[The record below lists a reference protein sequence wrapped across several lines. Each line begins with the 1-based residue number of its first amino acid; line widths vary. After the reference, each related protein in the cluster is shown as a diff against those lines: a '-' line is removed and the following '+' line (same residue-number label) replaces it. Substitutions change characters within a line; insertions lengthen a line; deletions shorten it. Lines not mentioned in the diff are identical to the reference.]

1 MGNIEPQSQLER
13 IVLERLREHR
23 WEVGEA
29 QRHGMNLDIPV
40 RVGGAHGVVRFR
52 GAFAIDYG
60 PIRPKNAFPTS
71 PIYLRID
78 LGRPEGEPSRWAVW
92 DVYDFPNGKQQMA
105 RYCAHVF
112 HEAIGQ
118 GWASLSGC
126 AVSPKQIWYS
136 HYPLSTVHTLLSR
149 AEALAP
155 THDEDARREQI
166 FNLQRANFGAQSQRG
181 KDIASVVAF
190 SSIAALFAGLLITAA
205 VTAPDVVMGIVA
217 SGFLGMITLGFALP
231 AVLTLRRMLRA
242 PRRPIEGMD
251 AIVRTLRGTRV
262 FSAFKMTP
270 RKERDGLPVP
280 VNAGGRLEVGKAP
293 LTLSRVIATS
303 PDHSLS
309 LEADLCRVDWPAE
322 TSPHMRFVPDRWLTT
337 ELSGDPADLA
347 RLPQGPRE
355 ERRQSPREG
364 RTDVVVRWTFTGQEL
379 DHGAV
384 ERQFRMVAT
393 GMGLGGDAYR

>member
-13 IVLERLREHR
+13 IVLGRLREQG

-40 RVGGAHGVVRFR
+40 RLGATHGVVRFR

-92 DVYDFPNGKQQMA
+92 DVYDFPQGKQQTA

-118 GWASLSGC
+118 GWASLAGC
-126 AVSPKQIWYS
+126 AVAPKQIWYS

-155 THDEDARREQI
+155 THDEDARRKQI
-166 FNLQRANFGAQSQRG
+166 FDLQRANFGAQSQRG

-205 VTAPDVVMGIVA
+205 VTAPELAMGIVVCA
-217 SGFLGMITLGFALP
+217 VLGLITLLVALP
-231 AVLTLRRMLRA
+231 AVLTLRRMLRGP
-242 PRRPIEGMD
+242 PRPLEGMD
-251 AIVRTLRGTRV
+251 AIAQSLRGTRV
-262 FSAFKMTP
+262 FSTFKMTA

-280 VNAGGRLEVGKAP
+280 VNTSGRLEVGKAP
-293 LTLSRVIATS
+293 LTLSRLTATS
-303 PDHSLS
+303 PDHSLT
-309 LEADLCRVDWPAE
+309 LEADLCRVDWPAG
-322 TSPHMRFVPDRWLTT
+322 TSPDMRFVPDRWLTT
-337 ELSGDPADLA
+337 ELSGNAADLA

-364 RTDVVVRWTFTGQEL
+364 RSDVVVRWTFTGQEL
-379 DHGAV
+379 DDGTA

-393 GMGLGGDAYR
+393 AMGLGGDAYR